1 MSLSKPCALYSNK
14 IDLVQQGISEKVA
27 LAVSFISAF
36 VTGFILAYAR
46 CWRLALAMSS
56 ILPCIGITGAVM
68 NRFVSKYTQCVPFS
82 PILHALLNQIVGNP
96 SSK

>member
-1 MSLSKPCALYSNK
+1 M
-14 IDLVQQGISEKVA
+14 
-27 LAVSFISAF
+27 SAF
-36 VTGFILAYAR
+36 LTGFILAYTQ

-68 NRFVSKYTQCVPFS
+68 NKFVSKYTQWAPS
-82 PILHALLNQIVGNP
+82 SSILHTFPNQIVGNP